1 MAKSPNYNPLSS
13 VGANLGQGKDPD
25 AMGDAEENPHNLMDL
40 TSRNTFDLG
49 YFGGDRSMIY
59 FEFIF
64 SHDEIY
70 GSRFIFS
77 VYGYLIFPASFAE
90 MFVLFL

>member
-49 YFGGDRSMIY
+49 YFGGDPEANVYSAVTV
-59 FEFIF
+59 
-64 SHDEIY
+64 
-70 GSRFIFS
+70 GSQITQPT
-77 VYGYLIFPASFAE
+77 LENKQMPIIIPC
-90 MFVLFL
+90 